1 VIFRKIVNE
10 FGAQNIDARMVVFQR
25 MIFSGGN
32 LVLKQ
37 LIMRKIRKNV
47 AGIDIGAKKVFVGIE
62 KARVKSFDT
71 FTENLENLGD
81 YLVSH
86 KITSVA
92 MEATGVYWVILYDI
106 LTSKGL
112 DVWLVDGRS
121 TRQVP
126 GRKTDVKDC
135 QWIQQLHSYGM
146 LNRCFVAEEL
156 TQELRTYQRLREDHI
171 RSSAMHINHMQKSL
185 ILMNIRLKEVLSQIH
200 GASGLRI
207 IRAILSGER
216 DAKKLT
222 ALCHTSIL
230 KTKKDFVLKSLKG
243 HYHESALFSLGQAVT
258 CYDFYQEQISKCDV
272 KLEQVL
278 KKMHQDKPNQKV
290 SKARKPI
297 RHHKPNVRKMDQ
309 YLLNIFYGKDA
320 TVLPGITDYNWMQ
333 LLAEVGTDL
342 KKWKTEKH
350 FTSWL
355 GLAPKQH
362 NSGKRNRN
370 YKSKGT
376 PKAGLIF
383 KQAAVGLLNSKHIA
397 LGAFGRKLRAKK
409 GGLVAIKA
417 VARKL
422 AELYWKLF
430 VKGLEY
436 VETGIQKYQERMLL
450 NKQRAVA
457 RMAKELGMETII
469 I

>member
-1 VIFRKIVNE
+1 MMK
-10 FGAQNIDARMVVFQR
+10 
-25 MIFSGGN
+25 
-32 LVLKQ
+32 
-37 LIMRKIRKNV
+37 KIRLKS
-47 AGIDIGAKKVFVGIE
+47 AGIDIGAKKLFVSIE
-62 KARVKSFDT
+62 NQPVKSFDT
-71 FTENLENLGD
+71 FTEDLEMLAN
-81 YLVSH
+81 YLISH
-86 KITSVA
+86 GIKTVA

-106 LTSKGL
+106 LMSHSL

-121 TRQVP
+121 TKQVP

-135 QWIQQLHSYGM
+135 QWIQQLHSYGL
-146 LNRCFVAEEL
+146 LNKCFIPDNLV
-156 TQELRTYQRLREDHI
+156 QELRTYQRLREDHI
-171 RSSAMHINHMQKSL
+171 RSSAMHIQHMQKAL
-185 ILMNIRLKEVLSQIH
+185 ILMNIRLKEVISQIH
-200 GASGLRI
+200 GASGMRI

-216 DAKKLT
+216 SAEKL
-222 ALCHTSIL
+222 ASLCDSRIL
-230 KTKKDFVLKSLKG
+230 KTKKEWVIKSLKG
-243 HYHESALFSLGQAVT
+243 HYNESRLFSLEQAVS
-258 CYDFYQEQISKCDV
+258 CYDFYQQQITNCDI

-278 KKMHQDKPNQKV
+278 KKMHKDEFTQPKNN
-290 SKARKPI
+290 KARKPI
-297 RHHKPNVRKMDQ
+297 RHHKPNIDNMGAH
-309 YLLNIFYGKDA
+309 LMEIFKEIDA

-333 LLAEVGTDL
+333 LLAEVGADL
-342 KKWKTEKH
+342 KKWKSEKH

-370 YKSKGT
+370 YKAKGT

-397 LGAFGRKLRAKK
+397 LGAFGRKIRSKK

-436 VETGIQKYQERMLL
+436 VENGIQKYQEKMLL
-450 NKQRAVA
+450 NKQRSVK
-457 RMAKELGMETII
+457 RMARELGLEIV
-469 I
+469 

>member
-1 VIFRKIVNE
+1 MK
-10 FGAQNIDARMVVFQR
+10 
-25 MIFSGGN
+25 
-32 LVLKQ
+32 
-37 LIMRKIRKNV
+37 KIRNYV
-47 AGIDIGAKKVFVGIE
+47 AGIDIGAKKLFVSVE
-62 KARVKSFDT
+62 NQPVRTFDT
-71 FTENLENLGD
+71 FTGDLKLLGS

-86 KITSVA
+86 KIETVA

-106 LTSKGL
+106 LVAHHL

-121 TRQVP
+121 TKQVP

-135 QWIQQLHSYGM
+135 QWIQQLHSYGL
-146 LNRCFVAEEL
+146 LNRCFIPDNLV
-156 TQELRTYQRLREDHI
+156 QELRTYQRSREDHI
-171 RSSAMHINHMQKSL
+171 RSSAMHISHMQKAL
-185 ILMNIRLKEVLSQIH
+185 ILMNIRLKEVISQIH
-200 GASGLRI
+200 GASGMRI

-216 DAKKLT
+216 DVEKLVL
-222 ALCHTSIL
+222 LCETSIL
-230 KTKKDFVLKSLKG
+230 KTKKELVLKSLKG
-243 HYHESALFSLGQAVT
+243 YYSESGLFTLQQAVNS
-258 CYDFYQEQISKCDV
+258 YDFYQQQIAQCDV
-272 KLEQVL
+272 KLEEVL
-278 KKMHQDKPNQKV
+278 YRMHNNKFTKPRNTKGR
-290 SKARKPI
+290 KAI
-297 RHHKPNVRKMDQ
+297 RHHKPDIENMGGH
-309 YLLNIFYGKDA
+309 LLEIFKEKDA

-333 LLAEVGTDL
+333 LLSEVGTDL

-362 NSGKRNRN
+362 NSGKMKRN

-383 KQAAVGLLNSKHIA
+383 KQAAAGLLNSKYIA
-397 LGAFGRKLRAKK
+397 LGAFGRKIRAKK

-436 VETGIQKYQERMLL
+436 IENGIQKYQEKMMA
-450 NKQRAVA
+450 NKKRSVT
-457 RMAKELGMETII
+457 RMAKELGLEVIPI
-469 I
+469 KI